1 MWTLRFVEAR
11 WVEFLLRQW
20 CIAGSA
26 PGGRHPLWVVGWTTR
41 LVSPPPRHLRN
52 DATNATQH
60 GCEPACKDA
69 MTSVAATAS
78 TCLHGPHGPLLH
90 FVQTGRITYRNAARG
105 RGTAVHEKS
114 SVNLG
119 GVVPE
124 ICSRADRQTKSN
136 TQTDTLIALLRHPY
150 RERSN

>member
-1 MWTLRFVEAR
+1 MVHCRLRPR
-11 WVEFLLRQW
+11 R
-20 CIAGSA
+20 
-26 PGGRHPLWVVGWTTR
+26 PTPLMSCRMDNTSS
-41 LVSPPPRHLRN
+41 LAPPRHLRN

-69 MTSVAATAS
+69 MTSLAATAS